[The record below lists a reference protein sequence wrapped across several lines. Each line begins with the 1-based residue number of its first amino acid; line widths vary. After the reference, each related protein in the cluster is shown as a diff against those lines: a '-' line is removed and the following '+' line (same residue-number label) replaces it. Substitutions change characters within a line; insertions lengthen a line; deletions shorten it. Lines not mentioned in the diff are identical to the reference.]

1 MDYFVY
7 TDIIGEVWI
16 SNNLDK
22 LSESYNRKVFGGT
35 KYECGIYLKGF
46 VNGQFHCNCEQ

>member
-7 TDIIGEVWI
+7 TDIIGEAW
-16 SNNLDK
+16 
-22 LSESYNRKVFGGT
+22 LSKDNTILAEEYNRMVFKGT

>member
-7 TDIIGEVWI
+7 IDIIGEARI
-16 SNNLDK
+16 SKDDTILDN
-22 LSESYNRKVFGGT
+22 EYNRMVFEGT

-46 VNGQFHCNCEQ
+46 VHGQLNCNCER

>member
-7 TDIIGEVWI
+7 TDIIGEAW
-16 SNNLDK
+16 
-22 LSESYNRKVFGGT
+22 LSKDSSLLNESYNRKVFEGT

-46 VNGQFHCNCEQ
+46 VNGQFHCNCER